1 MATAAPPSSMTDKIN
16 ILQNDVLALLQ
27 QLISI
32 PSYSREEDKTAAA
45 ITDFL
50 QQKNLTVYRCGNNV
64 WATNQ
69 FFDAAKPTFLLNSHH
84 DTVKPNPQYTKD
96 PFTPVIE
103 DGKLYGLGS
112 NDAGGCLVSLIAAF
126 IHFYPQQNLPY
137 NIIIAA
143 TAEEE
148 ISGTNGIEMLLQNEL
163 FLTITKGLKNMTA
176 IVGEPT
182 LLNLAVSEKGLL
194 VIDCTATGKA
204 GHAARE
210 EGENALY
217 KAMKDMEWFRTFQ
230 FEKISDTLG
239 PVKMSVT
246 VIETE
251 NKAHNMVPALCR
263 FVVDIRVTDAYT
275 HEEVL
280 EIIQQHVACAVV
292 PRSLRMKSTAIA
304 VTHPLVQSG
313 IALGK
318 QVYGSPTCSDK
329 ALMPFPALKCGPG
342 NSARSHTADEFIY
355 LDEIEK
361 GVSFYIDLIN
371 ESMKTGTA

>member
-1 MATAAPPSSMTDKIN
+1 MATAAPPSSMTDGIN
-16 ILQNDVLALLQ
+16 ILQQDALALLH
-27 QLISI
+27 QLIST
-32 PSYSREEDKTAAA
+32 PSYSREENGTATA
-45 ITDFL
+45 IEKFL
-50 QQKNLTVYRCGNNV
+50 QQRNVLTNRCGNNV
-64 WATNQ
+64 WAINQ
-69 FFDAAKPTFLLNSHH
+69 FFDAAKPTLLLNSHH

-96 PFTPVIE
+96 PFIPVME

-126 IHFYPQQNLPY
+126 RYFYPQQNLPY

-148 ISGTNGIEMLLQNEL
+148 ISGTNGIEMLLRDAA
-163 FLTITKGLKNMTA
+163 FITATNGLKDMTA

-194 VIDCTATGKA
+194 VIDCTAAGKA

-217 KAMKDMEWFRTFQ
+217 KAMKDIEWFRTYQ
-230 FEKISDTLG
+230 FEKVSETLG
-239 PVKMSVT
+239 PIKMNVT

-251 NKAHNMVPALCR
+251 NKAHNMVPAQCR
-263 FVVDIRVTDAYT
+263 FVVDVRVTDAYT

-280 EIIQQHVACAVV
+280 EIIQQHITCAVV
-292 PRSLRMKSTAIA
+292 PRSLRMRSTAIGLE
-304 VTHPLVQSG
+304 HPLVQAG
-313 IALGK
+313 IQLGK
-318 QVYGSPTCSDK
+318 EVYGSPTCSDK

-342 NSARSHTADEFIY
+342 DSARSHTADEFIY
-355 LDEIEK
+355 SDEIEK
-361 GVSFYIDLIN
+361 GVSFYIDLVN
-371 ESMKTGTA
+371 EMIKLNEV